1 MSEDYEKRNWKNGSY
16 TNKYQKHIARSYG
29 QKSVSVRE
37 KFSKSFKSY
46 LVSLLSVTKSYLL
59 FTILLIVWSKKI
71 KPAVMWWKKKINK
84 ERVVTKED
92 NKDFENPTKCWI
104 CDSSYVE
111 DDVKVKDHS
120 HMTGKY
126 RGSAQRDCKISV
138 VFLKLK
144 IMTPILS
151 YKN

>member
-1 MSEDYEKRNWKNGSY
+1 MSEDYEKRNSNVSY

-29 QKSVSVRE
+29 QKSVSVHK

-59 FTILLIVWSKKI
+59 FTILLIVWSKKV
-71 KPAVMWWKKKINK
+71 KPAVMWLKFNK

-126 RGSAQRDCKISV
+126 RRSGQRDCKIPV

-144 IMTPILS
+144 IMTLILL

>member
-1 MSEDYEKRNWKNGSY
+1 MIEE
-16 TNKYQKHIARSYG
+16 NKACSD
-29 QKSVSVRE
+29 
-37 KFSKSFKSY
+37 
-46 LVSLLSVTKSYLL
+46 
-59 FTILLIVWSKKI
+59 
-71 KPAVMWWKKKINK
+71 VMKKKINK

-111 DDVKVKDHS
+111 DDVKVKDHA
-120 HMTGKY
+120 HITGKY
-126 RGSAQRDCKISV
+126 RGSAQRHCKISV

-144 IMTPILS
+144 IMTPILL